1 MLRFKFFLLLL
12 VFLIPSSF
20 GLAQTRILEETDKIY
35 VAMRDMKGDR
45 VEGYLSL
52 SPEEITVTS
61 KDNQEN
67 SVPLKQVESVK
78 LEKVQGSISGAEQPG
93 AETYYS
99 VRLQNSQEIFTLRK
113 EYTFSLNT
121 SVGIMTRTISPEVVQ
136 DLFRKDPSAIRD
148 KNVVF
153 SLEFK
158 F

>member
-1 MLRFKFFLLLL
+1 MLRSKFFFFLLLFL
-12 VFLIPSSF
+12 VPSSF
-20 GLAQTRILEETDKIY
+20 ALAQTRVFEEKDKIY
-35 VAMRDMKGDR
+35 VAMRDMRGER

-61 KDNQEN
+61 KDNQEK

-78 LEKVQGSISGAEQPG
+78 LEKVQGSISGAERPG

-99 VRLQNSQEIFTLRK
+99 VRLLNNQEIFTLRK
-113 EYTFSLNT
+113 EYSFSLNT
-121 SVGIMTRTISPEVVQ
+121 SVGIMTRTISPEIVQ